1 MNCLKDFQLSRMKK
15 GNSIKLMLET
25 ELLYEKFIWS
35 SDDDY
40 FQNYLEFLYL
50 FVGKTDENGL
60 GEEDSN

>member
-1 MNCLKDFQLSRMKK
+1 MKK
-15 GNSIKLMLET
+15 GNSIKLMLEN

-40 FQNYLEFLYL
+40 FHNYLEFLYL